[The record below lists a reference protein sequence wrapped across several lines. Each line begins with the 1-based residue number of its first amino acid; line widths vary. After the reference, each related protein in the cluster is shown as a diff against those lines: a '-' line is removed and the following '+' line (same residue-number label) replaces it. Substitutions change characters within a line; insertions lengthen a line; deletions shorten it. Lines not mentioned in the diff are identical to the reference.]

1 MFVKRKLGGGGDQ
14 QPFSYLPRTWWRP
27 EVCALFRRCFLS
39 ALWWLRWASWALWSV
54 TVKRVKDGRSFCF
67 CFSCHTLGCLS
78 GKRRSN
84 TNFGGLSTYGSSIG
98 DWKWRTVLVWSA
110 GPTPG
115 EGLWWCR
122 CPSAFAL
129 SMSSS
134 GAAAVQ
140 ELWPGE
146 GQGGFG
152 VVFNARVWDVHA
164 NSFSGVYYMLIHK
177 VV

>member
-1 MFVKRKLGGGGDQ
+1 MFVKRKLGGGHQ

-27 EVCALFRRCFLS
+27 EVCALFWRFFL
-39 ALWWLRWASWALWSV
+39 AVWWWLRWASWALWSV
-54 TVKRVKDGRSFCF
+54 TVRRVEDGRSFCF

-98 DWKWRTVLVWSA
+98 DLKWRTVVVWSV

-122 CPSAFAL
+122 CPSAFAR
-129 SMSSS
+129 SSW
-134 GAAAVQ
+134 AAA
-140 ELWPGE
+140 ELPLCRRSCGL
-146 GQGGFG
+146 
-152 VVFNARVWDVHA
+152 VRARVGLEWFLMPVCGIPETKCTCKQ
-164 NSFSGVYYMLIHK
+164 F
-177 VV
+177 